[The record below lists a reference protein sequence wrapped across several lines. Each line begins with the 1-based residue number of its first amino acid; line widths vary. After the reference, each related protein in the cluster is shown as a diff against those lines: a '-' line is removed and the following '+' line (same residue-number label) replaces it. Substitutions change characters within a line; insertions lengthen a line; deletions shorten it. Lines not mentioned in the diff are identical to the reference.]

1 MTGIL
6 NALLG
11 FLKPAGGPFTVI
23 QTFTSSTSWVA
34 PEGVTEVEWLIVA
47 GGGGGGSLLG
57 GGGGSGG
64 YRTATGLAV
73 TAGTTYTITVGGG
86 GAGAVATGPG
96 DVAGTSGGFS
106 SIAGAPI
113 TENPSGAGTNTLK
126 AYGGGG
132 GGSNNATVDGE
143 NGRGRSGRR
152 RRLWH
157 CHPQV
162 RSNPGHDC

>member
-34 PEGVTEVEWLIVA
+34 PEGVTEVEYLIV
-47 GGGGGGSLLG
+47 

-64 YRTATGLAV
+64 ALGGGGAGGYRTGSGLTV
-73 TAGTTYTITVGGG
+73 TAGNTYTITVGG
-86 GAGAVATGPG
+86 
-96 DVAGTSGGFS
+96 S

-126 AYGGGG
+126 AYGGGLGGNGAGAAANNGGSG
-132 GGSNNATVDGE
+132 GGGARSAPFLTGGTGNTPSTSPSQGNDGGDGKRIFWLWWGRWSN
-143 NGRGRSGRR
+143 
-152 RRLWH
+152 
-157 CHPQV
+157 
-162 RSNPGHDC
+162 